1 MTQRRTAAGEGILL
15 ILAAEFLFTSATVF
29 TKYATN
35 HSHMSGV
42 QVTFFRF
49 LLGFIVTAFFVRR
62 DSLSIRPNNVRL
74 VIQRG
79 VFNTLAVVLF
89 FAGVRYTTVTNAN
102 MLNMTYPAFVFLL
115 APFINGERSPKA
127 YYIFLAGAMA
137 GVYLVAFPDF
147 SSVNVGDLL
156 SLASGVMAGFGIT
169 TLRQAAKYD
178 STHVILFYLMAIGTA
193 LNAVMMIPVFTVHG
207 SALVWSAVGASAA
220 VGYAGQLLLTKGYKH
235 ISAAGGSLVSSSR
248 VIWAMLMGT
257 IIFGDR
263 ITPRIAAGSVCIIVS
278 LVMLSGVFD
287 RYFRKIRRKLTP
299 QDWGD

>member
-1 MTQRRTAAGEGILL
+1 MTQRKTSTGEGILL
-15 ILAAEFLFTSATVF
+15 ILAAEFLFTTATVF

-35 HSHMSGV
+35 HSPMSGA

-49 LLGFIVTAFFVRR
+49 LLGFIVTSFLVRR
-62 DSLSIRPNNVRL
+62 SGVSIKPNNVRL
-74 VIQRG
+74 VVQRG

-115 APFINGERSPKA
+115 APFINGERSPKI
-127 YYIFLAGAMA
+127 YYIFLASAMA
-137 GVYLVAFPDF
+137 GIYLVAFPDF
-147 SSVNVGDLL
+147 STVNAGDLL

-169 TLRQAAKYD
+169 TLRQAAKFD
-178 STHVILFYLMAIGTA
+178 DTHVILFYLMGIGTV
-193 LNAVMMIPVFTVHG
+193 LNAVIMAPVFTFKG
-207 SALVWSAVGASAA
+207 SALVWGAVLLSAA
-220 VGYAGQLLLTKGYKH
+220 VGYGGQLLLTTGYKH

-248 VIWAMLMGT
+248 VVWAMLMGT
-257 IIFGDR
+257 ILFGDR

-287 RYFRKIRRKLTP
+287 AFFTKVKRRLFR